1 MLHCYHNSFSWAPK
15 QKQDFRWLCQIQLWR
30 IQRKMVKARWTII
43 RVFQES
49 PGAAP
54 TSRCCAISM
63 ATSEVGSPLLTCLDS
78 SAPLNHVGRRKFT
91 SYRKR
96 GKWRQH
102 CVTEDLSDRPNS
114 FQNSRNLCYSL
125 WASLVAQTVKNLPV
139 TQEMQFW
146 SLGQGDPPGEGNG
159 YPLQYSCLENPID
172 REPGR
177 WQSMELQRA
186 GHDWGIT
193 FYFEKVTFAYIPIL
207 DTCRS
212 AWPKDHCIA
221 DLHQQDAS
229 LIFSLNGLGQILC
242 FYLWLYC

>member
-1 MLHCYHNSFSWAPK
+1 
-15 QKQDFRWLCQIQLWR
+15 
-30 IQRKMVKARWTII
+30 MVKARWTII

-146 SLGQGDPPGEGNG
+146 SLGQGEPPGEGNG
-159 YPLQYSCLENPID
+159 YPLQYSCLENPMD
-172 REPGR
+172 RGA
-177 WQSMELQRA
+177 WWATACGVAKSQTQLS
-186 GHDWGIT
+186 DWACILVASQAVMNILLT
-193 FYFEKVTFAYIPIL
+193 LDLENIEKN
-207 DTCRS
+207 
-212 AWPKDHCIA
+212 
-221 DLHQQDAS
+221 
-229 LIFSLNGLGQILC
+229 LN
-242 FYLWLYC
+242 

>member
-1 MLHCYHNSFSWAPK
+1 
-15 QKQDFRWLCQIQLWR
+15 
-30 IQRKMVKARWTII
+30 MVKARWTII

-102 CVTEDLSDRPNS
+102 CVREDLSDRPNS

-159 YPLQYSCLENPID
+159 YPLQYSCLENPMD
-172 REPGR
+172 RGAWWATAHRVAKSLKNGKEGKWAVCWSQALVDPNACSSPLIWR
-177 WQSMELQRA
+177 LHRYKA
-186 GHDWGIT
+186 LT
-193 FYFEKVTFAYIPIL
+193 RKVGVPL
-207 DTCRS
+207 
-212 AWPKDHCIA
+212 
-221 DLHQQDAS
+221 S
-229 LIFSLNGLGQILC
+229 LLAIYCEMFCDSKSIRGTQYSIHLGWQILRVLH
-242 FYLWLYC
+242 YGHIKRKYKT